1 MISKIL
7 VAVDGSESSER
18 ALKTAIGMA
27 KQLDAELIIA
37 NVLEDFG
44 DAAKIWKKHDSIVKE
59 LEHEHDA
66 LLKKYKAVALK
77 QLSTK
82 VETIRAEG
90 YAAEQILKIA
100 NRRRVGM
107 IVIGSRGLSAAKGIF
122 LGSVSHKLVQLSERP
137 ILVVK

>member
-1 MISKIL
+1 MISRIL

-18 ALKTAIGMA
+18 ALKTAIEMA
-27 KQLDAELIIA
+27 DQLDAELLIA

-59 LEHEHDA
+59 LERQHDA
-66 LLKKYKAVALK
+66 LLKKYRAVAIK

-82 VETIRAEG
+82 VKTIRAEG
-90 YAAEQILKIA
+90 HAVEQILKIA
-100 NRRRVGM
+100 NRRRAGM
-107 IVIGSRGLSAAKGIF
+107 IVIGSRGLSAAKGIL

-137 ILVVK
+137 VLVVK